1 MLRRLIT
8 LLVLAAVVAAVIWAL
23 WPKPVPVE
31 TAQVARHDIEITVEE
46 EGKSRIRDVFTV
58 SAPTGGQMLRVN
70 LDAGDP
76 VVKGM
81 TVVASIKPADP
92 ALLDARTRRVAE
104 ASVELARAAVD
115 LAVAVVRQAEAQ
127 LAFLNGELERAK
139 TLVTRGTISE
149 RAYQKAQLD
158 AETAAAALESAKASL
173 MVQRRELERAEA
185 ALTESGANGSAT
197 CCVDVRAPV
206 SGRVLRV
213 MIESEQV
220 VQAGT
225 PLLQIGDPADLEI
238 VADLLSRDAVQIK
251 PGAAAIIDGWGGK
264 ALKAKVKRID
274 PSATTKI
281 SALGIE
287 EQRVQAVLTLDD
299 EPDLRAG
306 LGDGFRVIVRISL
319 WKGDGLVAIPIGA
332 LFRQGAEW
340 AAYAIKDG
348 KAELKTLQLGARNGE
363 FAEVTSGLSEGEKVI
378 LHPSD
383 QVADGV
389 RVNVER
395 AN

>member
-104 ASVELARAAVD
+104 ASVESARAAVD

-158 AETAAAALESAKASL
+158 AETATAALESAKASL

>member
-104 ASVELARAAVD
+104 ASVESARAAVD

-225 PLLQIGDPADLEI
+225 PLLQIGDPSDLEI

-251 PGAAAIIDGWGGK
+251 PGAAAIVDGWGGK

>member
-104 ASVELARAAVD
+104 ASVESARAAVD

-206 SGRVLRV
+206 SVRVLRV

>member
-104 ASVELARAAVD
+104 ASVESARAAVD

-251 PGAAAIIDGWGGK
+251 PGAAAIVDGWGGK

-363 FAEVTSGLSEGEKVI
+363 FAEVTSGLSEGDKVI